1 MLYSI
6 KNKPTMPK
14 YRTDL
19 PQLTMSTFMTD
30 GGLETDLIFNH
41 GIDLPEF
48 AAFDLLK
55 DEKGRNVLRKY
66 FSDYLEISKDDC
78 SGFVL
83 EAPTYRA
90 NPDWAKKIGYSVESL
105 KDING
110 SAVREL
116 EELRSDYE
124 QDDFKIVISVC
135 IGPRGNGYSPD
146 NPMTSKMAEEYHSY
160 QIALVAE
167 TNADLV
173 SALTMNYNEEA
184 IGIVNAAR
192 NNNIPV
198 VISYTVELDGK
209 LPSGQSL
216 EEAITS
222 LDRITDN
229 YVSYYMINCAHP
241 DHFTEIL
248 DPDSEWTKRIK
259 GIRAN
264 ASTKSH
270 AELDESETLDLG
282 DKEQLAIKYQE
293 LKALLPNLNVIGGC
307 CGTDHTHMK
316 KISDAWFEK

>member
-1 MLYSI
+1 
-6 KNKPTMPK
+6 MPK

-41 GIDLPEF
+41 GLELPEF

-55 DEKGRNVLRKY
+55 IEEGKQTLRKY
-66 FSDYLEISKDDC
+66 FQDYLNISKKQC

-90 NPDWAKKIGYSVESL
+90 NPDWALKIGYSIESL
-105 KDING
+105 DEVIRI
-110 SAVREL
+110 AVLEL
-116 EELRSDYE
+116 EQLRKDNESE
-124 QDDFKIVISVC
+124 DFKIAISVC
-135 IGPRGNGYSPD
+135 IGPRGDGYSPD
-146 NPMTSKMAEEYHSY
+146 NQMSIEIAEEYHSY
-160 QIALVAE
+160 QIKLAAD

-184 IGIVNAAR
+184 IGIVKAAKKHS
-192 NNNIPV
+192 IPV
-198 VISYTVELDGK
+198 VISYTVETDGK

-222 LDRITDN
+222 LDKLTDN

-241 DHFTEIL
+241 DHFSDVLNPNSI
-248 DPDSEWTKRIK
+248 WAKRIK
-259 GIRAN
+259 GLRAN

-270 AELDESETLDLG
+270 AELDESETLDAG
-282 DKEQLAIKYQE
+282 DKDQLAKKYQE
-293 LKALLPNLNVIGGC
+293 LKLLLPNLNVIGGC
-307 CGTDHTHMK
+307 CGTDHTHLG
-316 KISDAWFEK
+316 KICEAWFPQ